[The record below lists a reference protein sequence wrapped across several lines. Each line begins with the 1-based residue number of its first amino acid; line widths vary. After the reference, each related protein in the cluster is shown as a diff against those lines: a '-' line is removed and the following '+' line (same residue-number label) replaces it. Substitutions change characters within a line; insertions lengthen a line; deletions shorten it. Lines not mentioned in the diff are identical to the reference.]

1 MNIRIIRKA
10 ISLLIVDV
18 IIIIG
23 IFVLQFRTDS
33 SIIEKIGNLQLTFS
47 QTEDAEKG
55 MILQNKFRL
64 TYNGINFYF
73 DNQNP
78 VTVVKSDETKSS
90 LTLESW
96 QKDDDLSYTLN
107 FSDDVKVTFNL
118 DSAEENSSLFI
129 NTVLPAK
136 IHSVFLPFNYSSNI
150 KIEQQ
155 ENHSLVLNNKNNS
168 WELQADSIDSGLFA
182 LSNKKPKGIY
192 SIYQE
197 ETKFTFD
204 VLHDSPLADLS
215 LFQKNIA
222 ALKVNLISSFKSN
235 TNNANISE
243 QVIVSYIAAQAE
255 RGNYSVAID
264 EIPSSLKKSS
274 KRTYLSAPYLNTLS
288 DMNELLEKSISDYE
302 SKISTNVNA
311 ESLDIFTIHNIS
323 NYMAIHSK
331 PKDVKSLLENTS
343 KKDLTNAS
351 ISQVSGILQV
361 YVNLADLM
369 PSYAKILEPILPSC
383 IEKITQA
390 CSYDNN
396 KLTISENGTF
406 LSVMQAV
413 EIGFAVMRY
422 GIQINDNSLQ
432 NAGYVLVNSYL
443 SENSSFDLR
452 TLANLYPVIAYDNW
466 YYPHLQIINKD
477 SDNIMWAWTCAR
489 TISYEKESDD
499 ILNLTIDFPEGY
511 THYVI
516 IKGLPHFSTIYI
528 YDMAF
533 RTDPRFETY
542 NSSGYVYRQQSK
554 TLLLKSRHK
563 TRKENIRFDFTEPEK
578 KKTTEQKNNN
588 LKETEGSITSDKTTE
603 SDTSGNDT
611 SKNSV
616 NKKIEQKEISNTQE
630 TNISNELSE
639 HKETNN
645 ESVESE

>member
-23 IFVLQFRTDS
+23 IFVLQFRADS

-47 QTEDAEKG
+47 QTEDVEKG

-78 VTVVKSDETKSS
+78 VTAVKSDETKVS

-96 QKDDDLSYTLN
+96 QKDNDLSYTLN
-107 FSDDVKVTFNL
+107 FSDDVKVTFEL
-118 DSAEENSSLFI
+118 DSIEENASLFVNSI
-129 NTVLPAK
+129 LPVK
-136 IHSVFLPFNYSSNI
+136 IKSIFLPFNYSSNI
-150 KIEQQ
+150 KVEQQ
-155 ENHSLVLNNKNNS
+155 ENHSLVLNNKKDS
-168 WELQADSIDSGLFA
+168 WELEADSVDSGLFA
-182 LSNKKPKGIY
+182 LSNQKLQGIY

-197 ETKFTFD
+197 DTKFTFD
-204 VLHDSPLADLS
+204 VLHDSPLADLT

-222 ALKVNLISSFKSN
+222 ALKTNLISSYKSN

-255 RGNYSVAID
+255 KGNYLVAID
-264 EIPSSLKKSS
+264 EIPSGMKRSTQ
-274 KRTYLSAPYLNTLS
+274 RTYLSAPYLNTLS

-302 SKISTNVNA
+302 SKISANVNA
-311 ESLDIFTIHNIS
+311 DSLDIFTIHNIS
-323 NYMAIHSK
+323 NYMVVHSK
-331 PKDVKSLLENTS
+331 PKDVKLLLENTS
-343 KKDLTNAS
+343 TKDLTNAS
-351 ISQVSGILQV
+351 ISQISGILQV
-361 YVNLADLM
+361 YVNLVDLM

-390 CSYDNN
+390 CSYDNG

-422 GIQINDNSLQ
+422 GIHIDDDSLQ

-452 TLANLYPVIAYDNW
+452 TLANLYPIIAYDNW
-466 YYPHLQIINKD
+466 YYPHLQIINND
-477 SDNIMWAWTCAR
+477 SNNLLWAWTCAR
-489 TISYEKESDD
+489 AISYDKESDD
-499 ILNLTIDFPEGY
+499 VLDLTIDFPEGY

-516 IKGLPHFSTIYI
+516 MKGLPQFSTIYI

-542 NSSGYVYRQQSK
+542 NSSGYVYKQKSK

-563 TRKENIRFDFTEPEK
+563 TRKESIRFDFKEPEK
-578 KKTTEQKNNN
+578 KKSDKSKTQATVDPNKTNSTVNSTEKEESTTSEDNTSLNEQKKNDNDESSDLTG
-588 LKETEGSITSDKTTE
+588 LKDA
-603 SDTSGNDT
+603 
-611 SKNSV
+611 
-616 NKKIEQKEISNTQE
+616 SN
-630 TNISNELSE
+630 
-639 HKETNN
+639 
-645 ESVESE
+645 

>member
-23 IFVLQFRTDS
+23 IFILQFRTDS

-107 FSDDVKVTFNL
+107 FSDDVKITFNL
-118 DSAEENSSLFI
+118 DSTEENASLFI
-129 NTVLPAK
+129 NTVLPSQ
-136 IHSVFLPFNYSSNI
+136 IHSIFLPYNYSSNI

-155 ENHSLVLNNKNNS
+155 ENHSLVLNNKKDS
-168 WELQADSIDSGLFA
+168 WQLAAESVDSGLFA
-182 LSNKKPKGIY
+182 LSNQKSQGLY
-192 SIYQE
+192 SLYQE

-204 VLHDSPLADLS
+204 ILKDSPLADLS

-222 ALKVNLISSFKSN
+222 ALKTNLISSYKSN

-255 RGNYSVAID
+255 KGNYSVAIE

-274 KRTYLSAPYLNTLS
+274 QRTYLSAPYFNTLS
-288 DMNELLEKSISDYE
+288 DMNELLEKTISDYE
-302 SKISTNVNA
+302 AKISANTNA

-323 NYMAIHSK
+323 NYMAIHSN

-343 KKDLTNAS
+343 SKDLTNAS

-361 YVNLADLM
+361 YVNLVDLI
-369 PSYAKILEPILPSC
+369 PSYAKLLEPILPSC

-390 CSYDNN
+390 CSYDNE
-396 KLTISENGTF
+396 KLSISENGTF

-413 EIGFAVMRY
+413 EIGFTVMRY

-452 TLANLYPVIAYDNW
+452 TLANLYPIIAYDNW

-477 SDNIMWAWTCAR
+477 FDDFMWAWTCAR
-489 TISYEKESDD
+489 TISYEKESDNT
-499 ILNLTIDFPEGY
+499 LNLTIDFPEGY

-516 IKGLPHFSTIYI
+516 LKGLPHFYTIYI

-542 NSSGYVYRQQSK
+542 NSSGYVYKQQSE

-563 TRKENIRFDFTEPEK
+563 TRKENIRFDFNELENKNTSEK
-578 KKTTEQKNNN
+578 KKEKLNETKTVKTSSEISSIESSQNTKSAETEQNNSLN
-588 LKETEGSITSDKTTE
+588 
-603 SDTSGNDT
+603 N
-611 SKNSV
+611 
-616 NKKIEQKEISNTQE
+616 QE
-630 TNISNELSE
+630 TSVDNENTKSE
-639 HKETNN
+639 N
-645 ESVESE
+645 

>member
-55 MILQNKFRL
+55 MIPQNKFRL

-78 VTVVKSDETKSS
+78 VTAVKSDETKLP
-90 LTLESW
+90 LTLVSW
-96 QKDDDLSYTLN
+96 QKNDDLSYTLN
-107 FSDDVKVTFNL
+107 FTDDVKVTFKL
-118 DSAEENSSLFI
+118 DSIEENASLFVDSEIPAQI
-129 NTVLPAK
+129 NS
-136 IHSVFLPFNYSSNI
+136 IFLPFNYSSNI
-150 KIEQQ
+150 KVQQQ
-155 ENHSLVLNNKNNS
+155 ENNSLVLNNKKDS
-168 WELQADSIDSGLFA
+168 WELEADSVESGLFA
-182 LSNKKPKGIY
+182 LSNQKSQGFY

-197 ETKFTFD
+197 EKKFTFD
-204 VLHDSPLADLS
+204 LLNDSPLADLS

-222 ALKVNLISSFKSN
+222 ALKTNLISSYKSN

-255 RGNYSVAID
+255 KGNYSVAIE
-264 EIPSSLKKSS
+264 EIPSNMKKSS
-274 KRTYLSAPYLNTLS
+274 QRTYLSAPYLNTLS

-302 SKISTNVNA
+302 SKISANVNA
-311 ESLDIFTIHNIS
+311 DSLDIFTIHNIS
-323 NYMAIHSK
+323 NYMVVHSK
-331 PKDVKSLLENTS
+331 PNDVKALLENSST
-343 KKDLTNAS
+343 KDLTNAS

-361 YVNLADLM
+361 YVNLVDLM

-390 CSYDNN
+390 CSYDNG

-422 GIQINDNSLQ
+422 GIQINNDSLQ

-452 TLANLYPVIAYDNW
+452 TLANLYPIIAYDNW
-466 YYPHLQIINKD
+466 YYPHLQIINKN
-477 SDNIMWAWTCAR
+477 SDDLMWAWTCAR
-489 TISYEKESDD
+489 TISYDKESDD

-542 NSSGYVYRQQSK
+542 NSSGYVYKQKSK

-563 TRKENIRFDFTEPEK
+563 TRKENIRFDFKEPEK
-578 KKTTEQKNNN
+578 KK
-588 LKETEGSITSDKTTE
+588 SDKSKTQATVDPNKTNSTVNSTEKEESTTSEDNTSLNEQIKNDNDE
-603 SDTSGNDT
+603 SSDLAGLKD
-611 SKNSV
+611 
-616 NKKIEQKEISNTQE
+616 ESN
-630 TNISNELSE
+630 
-639 HKETNN
+639 
-645 ESVESE
+645 

>member
-55 MILQNKFRL
+55 MIPQNKFRL

-78 VTVVKSDETKSS
+78 VTAVKSDETKLP
-90 LTLESW
+90 LTLVSW
-96 QKDDDLSYTLN
+96 QKNDDLSYTLN
-107 FSDDVKVTFNL
+107 FTDDVKVTFKL
-118 DSAEENSSLFI
+118 DSIEENASLFVDSEIPAQI
-129 NTVLPAK
+129 NS
-136 IHSVFLPFNYSSNI
+136 IFLPFNYSSNI
-150 KIEQQ
+150 KVQQQ
-155 ENHSLVLNNKNNS
+155 ENNSLVLNNKKDS
-168 WELQADSIDSGLFA
+168 WELEADSVESGLFA
-182 LSNKKPKGIY
+182 LSNQKSQGFY

-197 ETKFTFD
+197 EKKFTFD
-204 VLHDSPLADLS
+204 LLNDSPLADLS

-222 ALKVNLISSFKSN
+222 ALKTNLISSYKSN

-255 RGNYSVAID
+255 KGNYSVAIE
-264 EIPSSLKKSS
+264 EIPSNMKKSS
-274 KRTYLSAPYLNTLS
+274 QRTYLSAPYLNTLS

-302 SKISTNVNA
+302 SKISANVNA
-311 ESLDIFTIHNIS
+311 DSLDIFTIHNIS
-323 NYMAIHSK
+323 NYMVVHSK
-331 PKDVKSLLENTS
+331 PNDVKALLENSST
-343 KKDLTNAS
+343 KDLTNAS

-361 YVNLADLM
+361 YVNLVDLM

-390 CSYDNN
+390 CSYDNG

-422 GIQINDNSLQ
+422 GIQINNDSLQ

-452 TLANLYPVIAYDNW
+452 TLANLYPIIAYDNW
-466 YYPHLQIINKD
+466 YYPHLQIINKN
-477 SDNIMWAWTCAR
+477 SDDLMWAWTCAR
-489 TISYEKESDD
+489 TISYDKESDD

-542 NSSGYVYRQQSK
+542 NSSGYVYKQKSK

-563 TRKENIRFDFTEPEK
+563 TRKENIRFDFKEPEK
-578 KKTTEQKNNN
+578 KK
-588 LKETEGSITSDKTTE
+588 SDKSKTQATVDPNKTNSTVNSMEKEESTTSEDNTSLNEQIKSDNDE
-603 SDTSGNDT
+603 SSDLAGLKD
-611 SKNSV
+611 
-616 NKKIEQKEISNTQE
+616 ESN
-630 TNISNELSE
+630 
-639 HKETNN
+639 
-645 ESVESE
+645 

>member
-33 SIIEKIGNLQLTFS
+33 SIIEKIGNLQFTFS

-55 MILQNKFRL
+55 MIPQNKFRL

-78 VTVVKSDETKSS
+78 VTAVKSDETKSP
-90 LTLESW
+90 LTLVSW
-96 QKDDDLSYTLN
+96 QKNDDLSYTLN
-107 FSDDVKVTFNL
+107 FTDDVKVTFKL
-118 DSAEENSSLFI
+118 DSIEENASLFVDSEI
-129 NTVLPAK
+129 PAQIK
-136 IHSVFLPFNYSSNI
+136 SIFLPFNYSSNI
-150 KIEQQ
+150 KVQQQ
-155 ENHSLVLNNKNNS
+155 ENNSLVLNNKKDS
-168 WELQADSIDSGLFA
+168 WELEADSVESGLFA
-182 LSNKKPKGIY
+182 LSNQKSQGFY

-197 ETKFTFD
+197 EKKFTFD
-204 VLHDSPLADLS
+204 LLNDSPLADLS

-222 ALKVNLISSFKSN
+222 ALKTNLISSYKSN

-255 RGNYSVAID
+255 KGNYSVAIE
-264 EIPSSLKKSS
+264 EIPSNMKKSS
-274 KRTYLSAPYLNTLS
+274 QRTYLSAPYLNTLS

-302 SKISTNVNA
+302 SKISANVNA
-311 ESLDIFTIHNIS
+311 DSLDIFTIHNIS
-323 NYMAIHSK
+323 NYMVVHSK
-331 PKDVKSLLENTS
+331 PNDVKALLENSST
-343 KKDLTNAS
+343 KDLTNAS

-361 YVNLADLM
+361 YVNLVDLM

-390 CSYDNN
+390 CSYDNG

-422 GIQINDNSLQ
+422 GIQINNDSLQ

-452 TLANLYPVIAYDNW
+452 TLANLYPIIAYDNW
-466 YYPHLQIINKD
+466 YYPHLQIINKN
-477 SDNIMWAWTCAR
+477 SDDLMWAWTCAR
-489 TISYEKESDD
+489 TISYDKESDD

-542 NSSGYVYRQQSK
+542 NSSGYVYKQKSK

-563 TRKENIRFDFTEPEK
+563 TRKENIRFDFKEPEK
-578 KKTTEQKNNN
+578 KK
-588 LKETEGSITSDKTTE
+588 SDKSKTQATFDPNKTNSTVNSTEKEESTTSEDNTSLNEQIKNDNDE
-603 SDTSGNDT
+603 SSDLAGLKD
-611 SKNSV
+611 
-616 NKKIEQKEISNTQE
+616 ESN
-630 TNISNELSE
+630 
-639 HKETNN
+639 
-645 ESVESE
+645 

>member
-55 MILQNKFRL
+55 MIPQNKFRL

-78 VTVVKSDETKSS
+78 VTAVKSDETKLP
-90 LTLESW
+90 LTLVSW
-96 QKDDDLSYTLN
+96 QKNDDLSYTLN
-107 FSDDVKVTFNL
+107 FNDDVKVTFKL
-118 DSAEENSSLFI
+118 DSIEENASLFVDSEI
-129 NTVLPAK
+129 PAQIK
-136 IHSVFLPFNYSSNI
+136 SIFLPFNYSSNI
-150 KIEQQ
+150 KVQQQ
-155 ENHSLVLNNKNNS
+155 ENNSLVLNNKKDS
-168 WELQADSIDSGLFA
+168 WELEADSVESGLFA
-182 LSNKKPKGIY
+182 LSNQKSQGFY

-197 ETKFTFD
+197 EKKFTFD
-204 VLHDSPLADLS
+204 LLNDSPLADLS

-222 ALKVNLISSFKSN
+222 ALKTNLISSYKSN

-255 RGNYSVAID
+255 KGNYSVAIE
-264 EIPSSLKKSS
+264 EIPSNMKKSS
-274 KRTYLSAPYLNTLS
+274 QRTYLSAPYLNTLS

-302 SKISTNVNA
+302 SKISANVNA
-311 ESLDIFTIHNIS
+311 DSLDIFTIHNIS
-323 NYMAIHSK
+323 NYMVVHSK
-331 PKDVKSLLENTS
+331 PNDVKALLENAST
-343 KKDLTNAS
+343 KDLTNAS

-361 YVNLADLM
+361 YVNLVDLM

-390 CSYDNN
+390 CSYDNG

-422 GIQINDNSLQ
+422 GIQINNDSLQ

-452 TLANLYPVIAYDNW
+452 TLANLYPIIAYDNW
-466 YYPHLQIINKD
+466 YYPHLQIINKN
-477 SDNIMWAWTCAR
+477 SDDLMWAWTCAR
-489 TISYEKESDD
+489 TISYDKESDD

-542 NSSGYVYRQQSK
+542 NSSGYVYKQKSK

-563 TRKENIRFDFTEPEK
+563 TRKENIRFDFKEPEK
-578 KKTTEQKNNN
+578 KK
-588 LKETEGSITSDKTTE
+588 SDKSKTQATVDPNKTNSTVNSTEKEESTTSEDNTSLNEQIKNDNDE
-603 SDTSGNDT
+603 SSDLAGLKD
-611 SKNSV
+611 
-616 NKKIEQKEISNTQE
+616 ESN
-630 TNISNELSE
+630 
-639 HKETNN
+639 
-645 ESVESE
+645 

>member
-23 IFVLQFRTDS
+23 IFILQFRTDS

-78 VTVVKSDETKSS
+78 VTVLKSDETKSS

-118 DSAEENSSLFI
+118 DSTEENASLFI
-129 NTVLPAK
+129 NTDLPSQ
-136 IHSVFLPFNYSSNI
+136 IHSIFLPYNYSSNI

-168 WELQADSIDSGLFA
+168 WQLAAESVDSGLFA
-182 LSNKKPKGIY
+182 LSNQKSQGLY
-192 SIYQE
+192 SLYQE

-204 VLHDSPLADLS
+204 ILQNSPLADLS

-222 ALKVNLISSFKSN
+222 ALKTNLISSYKSN

-255 RGNYSVAID
+255 KGNYSVAIE
-264 EIPSSLKKSS
+264 EIPSNLKKSS
-274 KRTYLSAPYLNTLS
+274 QRTYLSAPYLNTLS
-288 DMNELLEKSISDYE
+288 DMNELLEKTISDYE
-302 SKISTNVNA
+302 SKISANTNA

-323 NYMAIHSK
+323 NYMAIHSN

-343 KKDLTNAS
+343 SKDLTNAS

-361 YVNLADLM
+361 YVNLVDLI
-369 PSYAKILEPILPSC
+369 PSYAKLLEPILPSC

-390 CSYDNN
+390 CSYDNE
-396 KLTISENGTF
+396 KLSISENGTF

-413 EIGFAVMRY
+413 EIGFTVMRY

-452 TLANLYPVIAYDNW
+452 TLANLYPIIAYDNW

-477 SDNIMWAWTCAR
+477 FDDFMWAWTCAR
-489 TISYEKESDD
+489 TISYEKESDNT
-499 ILNLTIDFPEGY
+499 LNLTIDFPEGY

-516 IKGLPHFSTIYI
+516 LKGLPHFSTIYI

-542 NSSGYVYRQQSK
+542 NSSGYVYKQQSE

-563 TRKENIRFDFTEPEK
+563 TRKEIIRFDFNEPENKNTSEK
-578 KKTTEQKNNN
+578 KKEKLSETKTVKTSSEISSIKSSQNTKSAETEQNNSSN
-588 LKETEGSITSDKTTE
+588 NQETSVDNENTE
-603 SDTSGNDT
+603 SEN
-611 SKNSV
+611 
-616 NKKIEQKEISNTQE
+616 
-630 TNISNELSE
+630 
-639 HKETNN
+639 
-645 ESVESE
+645 

>member
-55 MILQNKFRL
+55 MIPQNKFRL

-78 VTVVKSDETKSS
+78 VTAVKSDETKLP
-90 LTLESW
+90 LTLVSW
-96 QKDDDLSYTLN
+96 QKNDDLSYTLN
-107 FSDDVKVTFNL
+107 FTDDVKVTFKL
-118 DSAEENSSLFI
+118 DSIEENASLFVDSEIPAQI
-129 NTVLPAK
+129 NS
-136 IHSVFLPFNYSSNI
+136 IFLPFNYSSNI
-150 KIEQQ
+150 KVQQQ
-155 ENHSLVLNNKNNS
+155 ENNSLVLNNKKDS
-168 WELQADSIDSGLFA
+168 WELEADSVESGLFA
-182 LSNKKPKGIY
+182 LSNQKSQGFY

-197 ETKFTFD
+197 EKKFTFD
-204 VLHDSPLADLS
+204 LLNDSPLADLS

-222 ALKVNLISSFKSN
+222 ALKTNLISSYKSN

-255 RGNYSVAID
+255 KGNYSVAIE
-264 EIPSSLKKSS
+264 EIPSNMKKSS
-274 KRTYLSAPYLNTLS
+274 QRTYLSAPYLNTLS

-302 SKISTNVNA
+302 SKISANVNA
-311 ESLDIFTIHNIS
+311 DSLDIFTIHNIS
-323 NYMAIHSK
+323 NYMVVHSK
-331 PKDVKSLLENTS
+331 PNDVKALLENSST
-343 KKDLTNAS
+343 KDLTNAS

-361 YVNLADLM
+361 YVNLVDLM

-390 CSYDNN
+390 CSYDNG

-422 GIQINDNSLQ
+422 GIQINNDSLQ

-452 TLANLYPVIAYDNW
+452 TLANLYPIIAYDNW
-466 YYPHLQIINKD
+466 YYPHLQIINKN
-477 SDNIMWAWTCAR
+477 SDDLMWAWTCAR
-489 TISYEKESDD
+489 TISYDKESDD

-542 NSSGYVYRQQSK
+542 NSSGYVYKQKSK

-563 TRKENIRFDFTEPEK
+563 TRKENIRFDFKEPEK
-578 KKTTEQKNNN
+578 KK
-588 LKETEGSITSDKTTE
+588 SDKSKTQATVEPNKTNSTVNSTEKEESTTSEDNTSLNEQIKNDNDE
-603 SDTSGNDT
+603 SSDLAGLKD
-611 SKNSV
+611 
-616 NKKIEQKEISNTQE
+616 ESN
-630 TNISNELSE
+630 
-639 HKETNN
+639 
-645 ESVESE
+645 

>member
-23 IFVLQFRTDS
+23 IFVLQFRADS

-47 QTEDAEKG
+47 QTEDVGKG

-78 VTVVKSDETKSS
+78 VTAVKSDETKVS

-96 QKDDDLSYTLN
+96 QKDNDLSYTLN
-107 FSDDVKVTFNL
+107 FSDDVKVTFEL
-118 DSAEENSSLFI
+118 DSIEENASLFVNSI
-129 NTVLPAK
+129 LPVK
-136 IHSVFLPFNYSSNI
+136 IKSIFLPFNYSSNI
-150 KIEQQ
+150 KVEQQ
-155 ENHSLVLNNKNNS
+155 ENHSLVLNNKKDS
-168 WELQADSIDSGLFA
+168 WELEADSVDSGLFA
-182 LSNKKPKGIY
+182 LSNQKLQGIY

-197 ETKFTFD
+197 DTKFTFD
-204 VLHDSPLADLS
+204 VLHDSPLADLT

-222 ALKVNLISSFKSN
+222 ALKTNLISAYKSN

-255 RGNYSVAID
+255 KGNYLVAID
-264 EIPSSLKKSS
+264 EIPSGMKRSTQ
-274 KRTYLSAPYLNTLS
+274 RTYLSAPYLNTLS
-288 DMNELLEKSISDYE
+288 DMNEFLEKSISDYE
-302 SKISTNVNA
+302 SKISANVNA
-311 ESLDIFTIHNIS
+311 DSLDIFTIHNIS
-323 NYMAIHSK
+323 NYMVVHSK
-331 PKDVKSLLENTS
+331 PKDVKLLLENTS
-343 KKDLTNAS
+343 TKDLTNAS
-351 ISQVSGILQV
+351 ISQISGILQV
-361 YVNLADLM
+361 YVNLVDLM

-390 CSYDNN
+390 CSYDNG

-422 GIQINDNSLQ
+422 GIHIDDDSLQ

-452 TLANLYPVIAYDNW
+452 TLANLYPIIAYDNW
-466 YYPHLQIINKD
+466 YYPHLQIINND
-477 SDNIMWAWTCAR
+477 SNNLLWAWTCAR
-489 TISYEKESDD
+489 AISYDKESDD
-499 ILNLTIDFPEGY
+499 VLDLTIDFPEGY

-516 IKGLPHFSTIYI
+516 MKGLPQFSTIYI

-542 NSSGYVYRQQSK
+542 NSSGYVYKQKSK

-563 TRKENIRFDFTEPEK
+563 TRKESIRFDFKEPEK
-578 KKTTEQKNNN
+578 KK
-588 LKETEGSITSDKTTE
+588 SDKSKTQATVDPNKTNSTVNSTEKEESTTSEDNTSLNEQRKNDNDE
-603 SDTSGNDT
+603 SSDLAGLKD
-611 SKNSV
+611 
-616 NKKIEQKEISNTQE
+616 E
-630 TNISNELSE
+630 
-639 HKETNN
+639 NN
-645 ESVESE
+645 

>member
-23 IFVLQFRTDS
+23 IFVLQFRTES

-55 MILQNKFRL
+55 MIPQNKFRL

-78 VTVVKSDETKSS
+78 VTAVKSDETKSP
-90 LTLESW
+90 LTLVSW
-96 QKDDDLSYTLN
+96 QKNDDLSYTLN
-107 FSDDVKVTFNL
+107 FTDDVKVTFKL
-118 DSAEENSSLFI
+118 DSIEENASLFVDSEI
-129 NTVLPAK
+129 PAQIK
-136 IHSVFLPFNYSSNI
+136 SIFLPFNYSSNI
-150 KIEQQ
+150 KVQQQ
-155 ENHSLVLNNKNNS
+155 ENNSLVLNNKKDS
-168 WELQADSIDSGLFA
+168 WELEADSVESGLFA
-182 LSNKKPKGIY
+182 LSNQKSQGFY

-197 ETKFTFD
+197 EKKFTFD
-204 VLHDSPLADLS
+204 LLNDSPLADLS

-222 ALKVNLISSFKSN
+222 ALKTNLIPSYKLN

-255 RGNYSVAID
+255 KGNYSVAIE
-264 EIPSSLKKSS
+264 EIPSNMKKSS
-274 KRTYLSAPYLNTLS
+274 QRTYLSAPYFNTLS

-302 SKISTNVNA
+302 SKISANVNA
-311 ESLDIFTIHNIS
+311 DSLDIFTIHNIS
-323 NYMAIHSK
+323 NYMVVHSK
-331 PKDVKSLLENTS
+331 PNDVKALLENSST
-343 KKDLTNAS
+343 KDLTNAS

-361 YVNLADLM
+361 YVNLVDLM

-390 CSYDNN
+390 CSYDNG

-422 GIQINDNSLQ
+422 GIQINNDSLQ

-452 TLANLYPVIAYDNW
+452 TLANLYPIIAYDNW
-466 YYPHLQIINKD
+466 YYPHLQIINKN
-477 SDNIMWAWTCAR
+477 SDDLMWAWTCAR
-489 TISYEKESDD
+489 TISYDKESDD
-499 ILNLTIDFPEGY
+499 ILKLTIDFPEGY

-542 NSSGYVYRQQSK
+542 NSSGYVYKQKSK

-563 TRKENIRFDFTEPEK
+563 TRKENIRFDFKEPEK
-578 KKTTEQKNNN
+578 KK
-588 LKETEGSITSDKTTE
+588 SDKSKTQATVDPNKTNSTVNSTEKEESTTSEDNTSLNEQIKNDNDE
-603 SDTSGNDT
+603 SSDLAGLKD
-611 SKNSV
+611 
-616 NKKIEQKEISNTQE
+616 ESN
-630 TNISNELSE
+630 
-639 HKETNN
+639 
-645 ESVESE
+645 

>member
-118 DSAEENSSLFI
+118 DSTEENASLFV
-129 NTVLPAK
+129 NTVLPSQ
-136 IHSVFLPFNYSSNI
+136 IHSIFLPYNYSSNI

-155 ENHSLVLNNKNNS
+155 ENNSLVLNNKKDS
-168 WELQADSIDSGLFA
+168 WQLVAESVDSGLFA
-182 LSNKKPKGIY
+182 LSNQKSQGLY
-192 SIYQE
+192 SLYQE

-204 VLHDSPLADLS
+204 ILQNSPLADLS

-222 ALKVNLISSFKSN
+222 ALKTNLISSYKSN

-255 RGNYSVAID
+255 KGNYSVAIE
-264 EIPSSLKKSS
+264 EIPSNLKKSS
-274 KRTYLSAPYLNTLS
+274 QRTYLSAPYFNTLS
-288 DMNELLEKSISDYE
+288 DMNELLEKTISDYE
-302 SKISTNVNA
+302 SKISANVNA
-311 ESLDIFTIHNIS
+311 DSLDIFTIHNIS
-323 NYMAIHSK
+323 NYMVVHSK
-331 PKDVKSLLENTS
+331 PNDVKALLENSST
-343 KKDLTNAS
+343 KDLTNAS

-361 YVNLADLM
+361 YVNLVDLM

-390 CSYDNN
+390 CSYDNG

-422 GIQINDNSLQ
+422 GIQINNDSLQ

-452 TLANLYPVIAYDNW
+452 TLANLYPIIAYDNW
-466 YYPHLQIINKD
+466 YYPHLQIINKN
-477 SDNIMWAWTCAR
+477 SDDLMWAWTCAR
-489 TISYEKESDD
+489 TISYDKESDD

-542 NSSGYVYRQQSK
+542 NSSGYVYKQKSK

-563 TRKENIRFDFTEPEK
+563 TRKENIRFDFKEPEK
-578 KKTTEQKNNN
+578 KK
-588 LKETEGSITSDKTTE
+588 SDKSKTQATVDPNKTNSTVNSTEKEESTTSEDNTSLNEQIKNDNDE
-603 SDTSGNDT
+603 SSDLAGLKD
-611 SKNSV
+611 
-616 NKKIEQKEISNTQE
+616 ESN
-630 TNISNELSE
+630 
-639 HKETNN
+639 
-645 ESVESE
+645 

>member
-23 IFVLQFRTDS
+23 IFILQFRTDS

-107 FSDDVKVTFNL
+107 FNDDVKVTFNL
-118 DSAEENSSLFI
+118 DSTEENASLFV
-129 NTVLPAK
+129 NTVLPSQ
-136 IHSVFLPFNYSSNI
+136 IHSIFLPYNYSSNI

-155 ENHSLVLNNKNNS
+155 ENNSLVLNNKKDS
-168 WELQADSIDSGLFA
+168 WQLAAESVDSGLFA
-182 LSNKKPKGIY
+182 LSNQKSQGLY
-192 SIYQE
+192 SLYKE

-204 VLHDSPLADLS
+204 ILQNSPLADLS

-222 ALKVNLISSFKSN
+222 ALKTNLISSYKSN

-255 RGNYSVAID
+255 KGNYSVAIE
-264 EIPSSLKKSS
+264 EIPSNLKKSS
-274 KRTYLSAPYLNTLS
+274 QRTYLSAPYFNTLS
-288 DMNELLEKSISDYE
+288 DMNELLEKTISDYE
-302 SKISTNVNA
+302 SKISANTNA

-323 NYMAIHSK
+323 NYMAIHSN

-343 KKDLTNAS
+343 SKDLTNAS

-361 YVNLADLM
+361 YVNLVDLI
-369 PSYAKILEPILPSC
+369 PSYAKLLEPILPSC

-390 CSYDNN
+390 CSYDNE
-396 KLTISENGTF
+396 KLSISENGTF

-413 EIGFAVMRY
+413 EIGFTVMRY

-452 TLANLYPVIAYDNW
+452 TLANLYPIIAYDNW

-489 TISYEKESDD
+489 TISYEKESDNT
-499 ILNLTIDFPEGY
+499 LNLTIDFPEGY

-516 IKGLPHFSTIYI
+516 LKGLPHFYTIYI

-542 NSSGYVYRQQSK
+542 NSSGYVYKQQSE

-563 TRKENIRFDFTEPEK
+563 TRKEIIRFDFNELENKNTSEK
-578 KKTTEQKNNN
+578 KKEKLNETKTVKTSSEISSIESSQNTKSAETEQNNSLN
-588 LKETEGSITSDKTTE
+588 
-603 SDTSGNDT
+603 N
-611 SKNSV
+611 
-616 NKKIEQKEISNTQE
+616 QE
-630 TNISNELSE
+630 TSVDNENTKSE
-639 HKETNN
+639 N
-645 ESVESE
+645 

>member
-23 IFVLQFRTDS
+23 IFILQFRTDS

-78 VTVVKSDETKSS
+78 VTAVKSDETKSP
-90 LTLESW
+90 LTLVSW
-96 QKDDDLSYTLN
+96 QKNDDLSYTLN
-107 FSDDVKVTFNL
+107 FTDDVKVTFKL
-118 DSAEENSSLFI
+118 DSIEENASLFVDSEI
-129 NTVLPAK
+129 PAQIK
-136 IHSVFLPFNYSSNI
+136 SIFLPFNYSSNI
-150 KIEQQ
+150 KVQQQ
-155 ENHSLVLNNKNNS
+155 ENNSLVLNNKKDS
-168 WELQADSIDSGLFA
+168 WELEADSVESGLFA
-182 LSNKKPKGIY
+182 LSNQKSQGFY

-197 ETKFTFD
+197 EKKFTFD
-204 VLHDSPLADLS
+204 LLNDSPLADLS

-222 ALKVNLISSFKSN
+222 ALKTNLISSYKSN

-255 RGNYSVAID
+255 KGNYSVAIE
-264 EIPSSLKKSS
+264 EIPSNMKKSS
-274 KRTYLSAPYLNTLS
+274 QRTYLSAPYLNTLS

-302 SKISTNVNA
+302 SKISANVNA
-311 ESLDIFTIHNIS
+311 DSLDIFTIHNIS

-351 ISQVSGILQV
+351 ISQISGILQV

-390 CSYDNN
+390 CSYDNG

-422 GIQINDNSLQ
+422 GIQINNDSLQ

-452 TLANLYPVIAYDNW
+452 TLANLYPIIAYDNW
-466 YYPHLQIINKD
+466 YYPHLQIINKN
-477 SDNIMWAWTCAR
+477 SDDLMWAWTCAR
-489 TISYEKESDD
+489 TISYDKESDD

-511 THYVI
+511 THYI
-516 IKGLPHFSTIYI
+516 ILKGLPHFYTIYI

-542 NSSGYVYRQQSK
+542 NSSGYVYKQQSE

-563 TRKENIRFDFTEPEK
+563 TRKEIIRFDFNEPENKNTSEK
-578 KKTTEQKNNN
+578 KKEKQNETKKVKTSSEILSIESSQNTKSAETEQNNSSN
-588 LKETEGSITSDKTTE
+588 NQETSVDNENTE
-603 SDTSGNDT
+603 SEN
-611 SKNSV
+611 
-616 NKKIEQKEISNTQE
+616 
-630 TNISNELSE
+630 
-639 HKETNN
+639 
-645 ESVESE
+645 

>member
-23 IFVLQFRTDS
+23 IFILQFRTDS

-118 DSAEENSSLFI
+118 DSTEENASLFI
-129 NTVLPAK
+129 NSVLPSQ
-136 IHSVFLPFNYSSNI
+136 IHSIFLPYNYSSNI

-155 ENHSLVLNNKNNS
+155 ENHSLVLNNKKDS
-168 WELQADSIDSGLFA
+168 WQLAAESVDSGLFA
-182 LSNKKPKGIY
+182 LSNQKSQGLY
-192 SIYQE
+192 SLYQE

-204 VLHDSPLADLS
+204 ILQDSPLADLS

-222 ALKVNLISSFKSN
+222 ALKTNLISSYKSN

-255 RGNYSVAID
+255 KGNYSVAIE
-264 EIPSSLKKSS
+264 EIPSNLKKSS
-274 KRTYLSAPYLNTLS
+274 QRTYLSAPYFNTLS
-288 DMNELLEKSISDYE
+288 DMNELLEKTISDYE
-302 SKISTNVNA
+302 SKISANTNA

-323 NYMAIHSK
+323 NYMAIHSN

-343 KKDLTNAS
+343 SKDLTNAS

-361 YVNLADLM
+361 YVNLVDLI
-369 PSYAKILEPILPSC
+369 PSYAKLLEPILPSC

-390 CSYDNN
+390 CSYDNE
-396 KLTISENGTF
+396 KLSISENGTF

-413 EIGFAVMRY
+413 EIGFTVMRY

-452 TLANLYPVIAYDNW
+452 TLANLYPIIAYDNW

-477 SDNIMWAWTCAR
+477 FDDFMWAWTCAR
-489 TISYEKESDD
+489 TISYEKESDNT
-499 ILNLTIDFPEGY
+499 LNLTIDFPEGY

-516 IKGLPHFSTIYI
+516 LKGLPHFYTIYI

-542 NSSGYVYRQQSK
+542 NSSGYVYKQQSE

-563 TRKENIRFDFTEPEK
+563 TRKENIRFDFNEPENKNTSEK
-578 KKTTEQKNNN
+578 KKEKLNETKTVKTSSEISSIESSQNTKSAETEQNN
-588 LKETEGSITSDKTTE
+588 S
-603 SDTSGNDT
+603 
-611 SKNSV
+611 
-616 NKKIEQKEISNTQE
+616 SNNQE
-630 TNISNELSE
+630 TSVDNENTKSE
-639 HKETNN
+639 N
-645 ESVESE
+645 

>member
-23 IFVLQFRTDS
+23 IFILQFRTDS

-118 DSAEENSSLFI
+118 DSTEENASLFV
-129 NTVLPAK
+129 NTVLPSQ
-136 IHSVFLPFNYSSNI
+136 IHSIFLPYNYSSNI

-155 ENHSLVLNNKNNS
+155 ENNSLVLNNKKDS
-168 WELQADSIDSGLFA
+168 WQLAAESVDSGLFA
-182 LSNKKPKGIY
+182 LSNQKSQGLY
-192 SIYQE
+192 SLYQE

-204 VLHDSPLADLS
+204 ILQDSPLADLS

-222 ALKVNLISSFKSN
+222 ALKTNLISSYKSN

-255 RGNYSVAID
+255 KGNYSVAIE
-264 EIPSSLKKSS
+264 EIPSNLKKSS
-274 KRTYLSAPYLNTLS
+274 QRTYLSAPYFNTLS
-288 DMNELLEKSISDYE
+288 DMNELLEKTISDYE
-302 SKISTNVNA
+302 SKISANTNA

-323 NYMAIHSK
+323 NYMAIHSN

-343 KKDLTNAS
+343 SKDLTNAS

-361 YVNLADLM
+361 YVNLVDLI
-369 PSYAKILEPILPSC
+369 PSYAKLLEPILPSC

-390 CSYDNN
+390 CSYDNE
-396 KLTISENGTF
+396 KLSISENGTF

-413 EIGFAVMRY
+413 EIGFTVMRY

-452 TLANLYPVIAYDNW
+452 TLANLYPIIAYDNW

-477 SDNIMWAWTCAR
+477 FDDFMWAWTCSR
-489 TISYEKESDD
+489 TISYEKESDNT
-499 ILNLTIDFPEGY
+499 LNLTIDFPEGY
-511 THYVI
+511 THYI
-516 IKGLPHFSTIYI
+516 ILKGLPHFYTIYI

-542 NSSGYVYRQQSK
+542 NSSGYVYKQQSE

-563 TRKENIRFDFTEPEK
+563 TRKENIRFDFNELENKNTSEK
-578 KKTTEQKNNN
+578 KKEKLNETKTVKTSSEISSIESSQNTKSAETEQNNSLN
-588 LKETEGSITSDKTTE
+588 
-603 SDTSGNDT
+603 N
-611 SKNSV
+611 
-616 NKKIEQKEISNTQE
+616 QE
-630 TNISNELSE
+630 TSVDNENTKSE
-639 HKETNN
+639 N
-645 ESVESE
+645 

>member
-55 MILQNKFRL
+55 MIPQNKFRL

-78 VTVVKSDETKSS
+78 VTAVKSDETKSP
-90 LTLESW
+90 LTLVSW
-96 QKDDDLSYTLN
+96 QKNDDLSYTLN
-107 FSDDVKVTFNL
+107 FTDDVKVTFKL
-118 DSAEENSSLFI
+118 DSIEENASLFVDSEI
-129 NTVLPAK
+129 PAQIK
-136 IHSVFLPFNYSSNI
+136 SIFLPFNYSSNI
-150 KIEQQ
+150 KVQQQ
-155 ENHSLVLNNKNNS
+155 ENNSLVLNNKKDS
-168 WELQADSIDSGLFA
+168 WELEADSVESGLFA
-182 LSNKKPKGIY
+182 LSNQKSQGFY

-197 ETKFTFD
+197 EKKFTFD
-204 VLHDSPLADLS
+204 LLNDSPLADLS

-222 ALKVNLISSFKSN
+222 ALKTNLISSYKSN

-255 RGNYSVAID
+255 KGNYSVAIE
-264 EIPSSLKKSS
+264 EIPSNMKKSS
-274 KRTYLSAPYLNTLS
+274 QRTYLSAPYLNTLS

-302 SKISTNVNA
+302 SKISANVNA
-311 ESLDIFTIHNIS
+311 DSLDIFTIHNIS
-323 NYMAIHSK
+323 NYMVVHSK
-331 PKDVKSLLENTS
+331 PNDVKALLENSST
-343 KKDLTNAS
+343 KDLTNAS

-361 YVNLADLM
+361 YVNLVDLM

-390 CSYDNN
+390 CSYDNG

-422 GIQINDNSLQ
+422 GIQINNDSLQ

-452 TLANLYPVIAYDNW
+452 TLANLYPIIAYDNW
-466 YYPHLQIINKD
+466 YYPHLQIINKN
-477 SDNIMWAWTCAR
+477 SDDLMWAWTCAR
-489 TISYEKESDD
+489 TISYDKESDD

-542 NSSGYVYRQQSK
+542 NSSGYVYKQKSK
-554 TLLLKSRHK
+554 TLLLKSRQK
-563 TRKENIRFDFTEPEK
+563 TRKENIRFDFKEPEK
-578 KKTTEQKNNN
+578 KK
-588 LKETEGSITSDKTTE
+588 SDKSKTQATFDPNKTNSTVNSTEKEESTTSEDNTSLNEQIKNDNDE
-603 SDTSGNDT
+603 SSDLAGLKD
-611 SKNSV
+611 
-616 NKKIEQKEISNTQE
+616 ESN
-630 TNISNELSE
+630 
-639 HKETNN
+639 
-645 ESVESE
+645 

>member
-47 QTEDAEKG
+47 QTEDAETG

-107 FSDDVKVTFNL
+107 FNDDVKVTFNL
-118 DSAEENSSLFI
+118 DSTEENASLFV
-129 NTVLPAK
+129 NTVLPSQ
-136 IHSVFLPFNYSSNI
+136 IHSIFLPYNYSSNI

-155 ENHSLVLNNKNNS
+155 ENNSLVLNNKKDS
-168 WELQADSIDSGLFA
+168 WQLAAESVDSGLFA
-182 LSNKKPKGIY
+182 LSNQKSQGLY
-192 SIYQE
+192 SLYQE

-204 VLHDSPLADLS
+204 ILQNSPLADLS

-222 ALKVNLISSFKSN
+222 ALKTNLISSYKSN

-255 RGNYSVAID
+255 KGNYSVAIE
-264 EIPSSLKKSS
+264 EIPSNLKKSS
-274 KRTYLSAPYLNTLS
+274 QRTYLSAPYLNTLS

-302 SKISTNVNA
+302 SKISANVNA
-311 ESLDIFTIHNIS
+311 DSLDIFTIHNIS
-323 NYMAIHSK
+323 NYMVVHSK
-331 PKDVKSLLENTS
+331 PNDVKALLENSST
-343 KKDLTNAS
+343 KDLTNAS
-351 ISQVSGILQV
+351 ISQVSGILHV
-361 YVNLADLM
+361 YVNLVDLM

-390 CSYDNN
+390 CSYDNG

-422 GIQINDNSLQ
+422 GIQINNDSLQ

-452 TLANLYPVIAYDNW
+452 TLANLYPIIAYDNW
-466 YYPHLQIINKD
+466 YYPHLQIINKN
-477 SDNIMWAWTCAR
+477 SDDLMWAWTCAR
-489 TISYEKESDD
+489 TISYEKESDNT
-499 ILNLTIDFPEGY
+499 LNLTIDFPEGY
-511 THYVI
+511 THYI
-516 IKGLPHFSTIYI
+516 ILKGLPHFSTIYI

-542 NSSGYVYRQQSK
+542 NSSGYVYKQKSK

-563 TRKENIRFDFTEPEK
+563 TRKENIRFDFKEPEK
-578 KKTTEQKNNN
+578 KK
-588 LKETEGSITSDKTTE
+588 SDKSKTQATVDPNKTNSTVNSTEKEESTTSEDNTSLNEQIKNDNDE
-603 SDTSGNDT
+603 SSDLAGLKD
-611 SKNSV
+611 
-616 NKKIEQKEISNTQE
+616 ESN
-630 TNISNELSE
+630 
-639 HKETNN
+639 
-645 ESVESE
+645 

>member
-23 IFVLQFRTDS
+23 IFVLQFRADS

-47 QTEDAEKG
+47 QTEDVEKG

-78 VTVVKSDETKSS
+78 VTAVKSDETKVS

-96 QKDDDLSYTLN
+96 QKDNDLSYTLN
-107 FSDDVKVTFNL
+107 FSDDVKVTFEL
-118 DSAEENSSLFI
+118 DSIEENASLFVNSI
-129 NTVLPAK
+129 LPVK
-136 IHSVFLPFNYSSNI
+136 IKSIFLPFNYSSNI
-150 KIEQQ
+150 KVEQQ
-155 ENHSLVLNNKNNS
+155 ENHSLVLNNKKDS
-168 WELQADSIDSGLFA
+168 WELEADSVDSGLFA
-182 LSNKKPKGIY
+182 LSNQKLQGIY

-197 ETKFTFD
+197 DTKFTFD
-204 VLHDSPLADLS
+204 VLHDSPLADLT

-222 ALKVNLISSFKSN
+222 ALKTNLISAYKSN

-255 RGNYSVAID
+255 KGNYLVAID
-264 EIPSSLKKSS
+264 EIPSGMKRSTQ
-274 KRTYLSAPYLNTLS
+274 RTYLSAPYLNTLS

-302 SKISTNVNA
+302 SKISANVNA
-311 ESLDIFTIHNIS
+311 DSLDIFTIHNIS
-323 NYMAIHSK
+323 NYMVVHSK
-331 PKDVKSLLENTS
+331 PKDVKLLLENTS
-343 KKDLTNAS
+343 TKDLTNAS
-351 ISQVSGILQV
+351 ISQISGILQV
-361 YVNLADLM
+361 YVNLVDLM

-390 CSYDNN
+390 CSYDNG

-422 GIQINDNSLQ
+422 GIHIDDDALQ

-452 TLANLYPVIAYDNW
+452 TLANLYPIIAYDNW
-466 YYPHLQIINKD
+466 YYPHLQIINND
-477 SDNIMWAWTCAR
+477 SNNLLWAWTCAR
-489 TISYEKESDD
+489 AISYDKESDD
-499 ILNLTIDFPEGY
+499 VLDLTIDFPEGY

-516 IKGLPHFSTIYI
+516 MKGLPQFSTIYI

-542 NSSGYVYRQQSK
+542 NSSGYVYKQKSK

-563 TRKENIRFDFTEPEK
+563 TRKETIRFDFKEPEK
-578 KKTTEQKNNN
+578 KK
-588 LKETEGSITSDKTTE
+588 SDKSKTQATVDPNKTNSTVNSTEKEESTTSE
-603 SDTSGNDT
+603 DNTSLNEQ
-611 SKNSV
+611 SKNDNDESSDLTGL
-616 NKKIEQKEISNTQE
+616 KDESN
-630 TNISNELSE
+630 
-639 HKETNN
+639 
-645 ESVESE
+645 

>member
-23 IFVLQFRTDS
+23 IFVLQFRADS

-47 QTEDAEKG
+47 QTEDVEKG

-64 TYNGINFYF
+64 SYNGINFYF

-78 VTVVKSDETKSS
+78 VTAVKSDETKVS

-96 QKDDDLSYTLN
+96 QKDNDLSYTLN
-107 FSDDVKVTFNL
+107 FSDDVKVTFEL
-118 DSAEENSSLFI
+118 ESIEENASLFVNSI
-129 NTVLPAK
+129 LPVK
-136 IHSVFLPFNYSSNI
+136 IKSIFLPFNYSSNI
-150 KIEQQ
+150 KVQQQ
-155 ENHSLVLNNKNNS
+155 ENNSLVLNNKKDS
-168 WELQADSIDSGLFA
+168 WELEADSVESGLFA
-182 LSNKKPKGIY
+182 LSNQKSQGFY

-197 ETKFTFD
+197 EKKFTFD
-204 VLHDSPLADLS
+204 LLNDSPLADLS

-222 ALKVNLISSFKSN
+222 ALKTNLISSYKSN

-255 RGNYSVAID
+255 KGNYSVAIE
-264 EIPSSLKKSS
+264 EIPSNMKKSS
-274 KRTYLSAPYLNTLS
+274 QRTYLSAPYLNTLS

-302 SKISTNVNA
+302 SKISANVNA
-311 ESLDIFTIHNIS
+311 DSLDIFTIHNIS
-323 NYMAIHSK
+323 NYMVVHTK
-331 PKDVKSLLENTS
+331 PKDVKALLENTS
-343 KKDLTNAS
+343 TKDLTNAS

-361 YVNLADLM
+361 YVNLVDLM

-390 CSYDNN
+390 CSYDNG

-422 GIQINDNSLQ
+422 GIQINNDSLQ

-452 TLANLYPVIAYDNW
+452 TLANLYPIIAYDNW
-466 YYPHLQIINKD
+466 YYPHLQIINKN
-477 SDNIMWAWTCAR
+477 SDNLMWAWTCAR
-489 TISYEKESDD
+489 AISYDKESDD
-499 ILNLTIDFPEGY
+499 VLELTIDFPEGY

-516 IKGLPHFSTIYI
+516 MKGLPQFSTIYI

-542 NSSGYVYRQQSK
+542 NSSGYVYKQKSK

-563 TRKENIRFDFTEPEK
+563 TRKESIRFDFKEPEK
-578 KKTTEQKNNN
+578 KKSDKSKTQATVDPNKTNSTVNSTEKEESTTSEDNTSLNEQKKNDNDESSDLTG
-588 LKETEGSITSDKTTE
+588 LKDA
-603 SDTSGNDT
+603 
-611 SKNSV
+611 
-616 NKKIEQKEISNTQE
+616 SN
-630 TNISNELSE
+630 
-639 HKETNN
+639 
-645 ESVESE
+645 

>member
-55 MILQNKFRL
+55 MIPQNKFRL

-78 VTVVKSDETKSS
+78 VTAVKSDETKSP
-90 LTLESW
+90 LTLVSW
-96 QKDDDLSYTLN
+96 QKNDDLSYTLN
-107 FSDDVKVTFNL
+107 FTDDVKVTFKL
-118 DSAEENSSLFI
+118 DSIEENASLFVDSEIPAQI
-129 NTVLPAK
+129 NS
-136 IHSVFLPFNYSSNI
+136 IFLPFNYSSNI
-150 KIEQQ
+150 KVQQQ
-155 ENHSLVLNNKNNS
+155 ENNSLVLNNKKDS
-168 WELQADSIDSGLFA
+168 WELEADSVESGLFA
-182 LSNKKPKGIY
+182 LSNQKSQGFY

-197 ETKFTFD
+197 EKKFTFD
-204 VLHDSPLADLS
+204 LLNDSPLADLS

-222 ALKVNLISSFKSN
+222 ALKTNLISSYKSN

-255 RGNYSVAID
+255 KGNYSVAIE
-264 EIPSSLKKSS
+264 EIPSNMKKSS
-274 KRTYLSAPYLNTLS
+274 QRTYLSAPYLNTLS

-302 SKISTNVNA
+302 SKISANVNA
-311 ESLDIFTIHNIS
+311 DSLDIFTIHNIS
-323 NYMAIHSK
+323 NYMVVHSK
-331 PKDVKSLLENTS
+331 PNDVKALLENSST
-343 KKDLTNAS
+343 KDLTNAS

-361 YVNLADLM
+361 YVNLVDLM

-390 CSYDNN
+390 CSYDNG

-422 GIQINDNSLQ
+422 GIQINNDSLQ

-452 TLANLYPVIAYDNW
+452 TLANLYPIIAYDNW
-466 YYPHLQIINKD
+466 YYPHLQIINKN
-477 SDNIMWAWTCAR
+477 SDDLMWAWTCAR
-489 TISYEKESDD
+489 TISYDKESDD

-516 IKGLPHFSTIYI
+516 IKGIPHFSTIYI

-542 NSSGYVYRQQSK
+542 NSSGYVYKQKSK

-563 TRKENIRFDFTEPEK
+563 TRKENIRFDFKEPEK
-578 KKTTEQKNNN
+578 KK
-588 LKETEGSITSDKTTE
+588 SDKSKTQATVDPNKTNSTVNSTEKEESTTSEDNTSLNEQIKNDNDE
-603 SDTSGNDT
+603 SSDLAGLKD
-611 SKNSV
+611 
-616 NKKIEQKEISNTQE
+616 ESN
-630 TNISNELSE
+630 
-639 HKETNN
+639 
-645 ESVESE
+645 

>member
-55 MILQNKFRL
+55 MIPQNKFRL

-78 VTVVKSDETKSS
+78 VTAVKSDETKLP
-90 LTLESW
+90 LTLVSW
-96 QKDDDLSYTLN
+96 QKNDDLSYTLN
-107 FSDDVKVTFNL
+107 FTDDVKVTFKL
-118 DSAEENSSLFI
+118 DSIEENASLFVDSEIPAQI
-129 NTVLPAK
+129 NS
-136 IHSVFLPFNYSSNI
+136 IFLPFNYSSNI
-150 KIEQQ
+150 KVQQQ
-155 ENHSLVLNNKNNS
+155 ENNSLVLNNKKDS
-168 WELQADSIDSGLFA
+168 WELEADSVESGLFA
-182 LSNKKPKGIY
+182 LSNQKSQGFY

-197 ETKFTFD
+197 EKKFTFD
-204 VLHDSPLADLS
+204 LLNDSPLADLS

-222 ALKVNLISSFKSN
+222 ALKTNLISSYKSN

-255 RGNYSVAID
+255 KGNYSVAIE
-264 EIPSSLKKSS
+264 EIPSNMKKSS
-274 KRTYLSAPYLNTLS
+274 QRTYLSAPYLNTLS

-302 SKISTNVNA
+302 SKISANVNA
-311 ESLDIFTIHNIS
+311 DSLDIFTIHNIS
-323 NYMAIHSK
+323 NYMVVHSK
-331 PKDVKSLLENTS
+331 PNDVKSLLENTS

-361 YVNLADLM
+361 YVNLVDLM

-390 CSYDNN
+390 CSYDNG

-422 GIQINDNSLQ
+422 GIQINNDSLQ

-452 TLANLYPVIAYDNW
+452 TLANLYPIIAYDNW
-466 YYPHLQIINKD
+466 YYPHLQIINKN
-477 SDNIMWAWTCAR
+477 SDDLMWAWTCAR
-489 TISYEKESDD
+489 TISYDKESDD

-542 NSSGYVYRQQSK
+542 NSSGYVYKQKSK

-563 TRKENIRFDFTEPEK
+563 TRKENIRFDFKEPEK
-578 KKTTEQKNNN
+578 KK
-588 LKETEGSITSDKTTE
+588 SDKSKTQATVEPNKTNSTVNSTEKEESTTSEDNTSLNEQIKNDNDE
-603 SDTSGNDT
+603 SSDLAGLKD
-611 SKNSV
+611 
-616 NKKIEQKEISNTQE
+616 ESN
-630 TNISNELSE
+630 
-639 HKETNN
+639 
-645 ESVESE
+645 

>member
-23 IFVLQFRTDS
+23 IFVLQFRADS

-47 QTEDAEKG
+47 QTEDVEKG

-78 VTVVKSDETKSS
+78 VTAVKSDETKVS

-96 QKDDDLSYTLN
+96 QKDNDLSYTLN
-107 FSDDVKVTFNL
+107 FSDDVKVTFEL
-118 DSAEENSSLFI
+118 DSIEENASLFVNSI
-129 NTVLPAK
+129 LPVK
-136 IHSVFLPFNYSSNI
+136 IKSIFLPFNYSSNI
-150 KIEQQ
+150 KVEQQ
-155 ENHSLVLNNKNNS
+155 ENHSLVLNNKKDS
-168 WELQADSIDSGLFA
+168 WELEADSVESGLFA
-182 LSNKKPKGIY
+182 LSNQKSQGFY

-197 ETKFTFD
+197 EKKFTFD
-204 VLHDSPLADLS
+204 LLNDSPLADLS

-222 ALKVNLISSFKSN
+222 ALKTNLISSYKSN

-255 RGNYSVAID
+255 KGNYSVAIE
-264 EIPSSLKKSS
+264 EIPSNMKKSS
-274 KRTYLSAPYLNTLS
+274 QRTYLSAPYLNTLS

-302 SKISTNVNA
+302 SKISANVNA
-311 ESLDIFTIHNIS
+311 DSLDIFTIHNIS
-323 NYMAIHSK
+323 NYMVVHSK
-331 PKDVKSLLENTS
+331 PKDVKLLLENTS
-343 KKDLTNAS
+343 TKDLTNAS
-351 ISQVSGILQV
+351 ISQISGILQV
-361 YVNLADLM
+361 YVNLVDLM

-383 IEKITQA
+383 IEKITQT
-390 CSYDNN
+390 CSYDNG

-422 GIQINDNSLQ
+422 GIHIDDDSLQ

-452 TLANLYPVIAYDNW
+452 TLANLYPIIAYDNW
-466 YYPHLQIINKD
+466 YYPHLQIINND
-477 SDNIMWAWTCAR
+477 SNNLLWTWTCAR
-489 TISYEKESDD
+489 AISYDKESDD
-499 ILNLTIDFPEGY
+499 VLDLTIDFPEGY

-516 IKGLPHFSTIYI
+516 MKGLPQFSTIYI

-542 NSSGYVYRQQSK
+542 NSSGYVYKQKSK

-563 TRKENIRFDFTEPEK
+563 TRKESIRFDFKEPEK
-578 KKTTEQKNNN
+578 KKSDKSKTQATVDPNKTNSTVNSTEKEESTTSEDNTSLNEQKKNDNDESSDLAG
-588 LKETEGSITSDKTTE
+588 LKDA
-603 SDTSGNDT
+603 
-611 SKNSV
+611 
-616 NKKIEQKEISNTQE
+616 SN
-630 TNISNELSE
+630 
-639 HKETNN
+639 
-645 ESVESE
+645 

>member
-23 IFVLQFRTDS
+23 IFVLQFRADS

-47 QTEDAEKG
+47 QTEDVEKG

-78 VTVVKSDETKSS
+78 VTAVKSDETKVS

-96 QKDDDLSYTLN
+96 QKDNDLSYTLN
-107 FSDDVKVTFNL
+107 FSDDVKVTFEL
-118 DSAEENSSLFI
+118 DSIEENASLFVNSI
-129 NTVLPAK
+129 LPVK
-136 IHSVFLPFNYSSNI
+136 IKSIFLPFNYSSNI
-150 KIEQQ
+150 KVEQQ
-155 ENHSLVLNNKNNS
+155 ENHSLVLNNKKDS
-168 WELQADSIDSGLFA
+168 WELEADSVDSGLFA
-182 LSNKKPKGIY
+182 LSNQKLQGIY

-197 ETKFTFD
+197 DTKFTFD
-204 VLHDSPLADLS
+204 VLHDSPLADLT

-222 ALKVNLISSFKSN
+222 ALKTNLISAYKSN

-255 RGNYSVAID
+255 KGNYLVAID
-264 EIPSSLKKSS
+264 EIPSGMKRSTQ
-274 KRTYLSAPYLNTLS
+274 RTYLSAPYLNTLS

-302 SKISTNVNA
+302 SKISANVNA
-311 ESLDIFTIHNIS
+311 DSLDIFTIHNIS
-323 NYMAIHSK
+323 NYMVVHSK
-331 PKDVKSLLENTS
+331 PKDVKLLLENTS
-343 KKDLTNAS
+343 TKDLTNAS
-351 ISQVSGILQV
+351 ISQISGILQV
-361 YVNLADLM
+361 YVNLVDLM

-390 CSYDNN
+390 CSYDNG

-422 GIQINDNSLQ
+422 GIHIDDDSLQ

-452 TLANLYPVIAYDNW
+452 TLANLYPIIAYDNW
-466 YYPHLQIINKD
+466 YYPHLQIINND
-477 SDNIMWAWTCAR
+477 SNNLLWAWTCAR
-489 TISYEKESDD
+489 AISYDKESDD
-499 ILNLTIDFPEGY
+499 VLDLTIDFPEGY

-516 IKGLPHFSTIYI
+516 IKGIPHFSTIYI

-542 NSSGYVYRQQSK
+542 NSSGYVYKQKSK

-563 TRKENIRFDFTEPEK
+563 TRKENIRFDFKEPEK
-578 KKTTEQKNNN
+578 KKSDKSKTQATVDPNKTNSTVNSTEKEESTTSEDNTSLNEQKKNDNDESSDLTGLKDENN
-588 LKETEGSITSDKTTE
+588 
-603 SDTSGNDT
+603 
-611 SKNSV
+611 
-616 NKKIEQKEISNTQE
+616 
-630 TNISNELSE
+630 
-639 HKETNN
+639 
-645 ESVESE
+645 

>member
-55 MILQNKFRL
+55 MIPQNKFRL

-78 VTVVKSDETKSS
+78 VTAVKSDETKLP
-90 LTLESW
+90 LTLVSW
-96 QKDDDLSYTLN
+96 QKNDDLSYTLN
-107 FSDDVKVTFNL
+107 FTDDVKVTFKL
-118 DSAEENSSLFI
+118 DSIEENASLFVDSEIPAQI
-129 NTVLPAK
+129 NS
-136 IHSVFLPFNYSSNI
+136 IFLPFNYSSNI
-150 KIEQQ
+150 KVQQQ
-155 ENHSLVLNNKNNS
+155 ENNSLVLNNKKDS
-168 WELQADSIDSGLFA
+168 WELEADSVESGLFA
-182 LSNKKPKGIY
+182 LSNQKSQGFY

-197 ETKFTFD
+197 EKKFTFD
-204 VLHDSPLADLS
+204 LLNDSPLADLS

-222 ALKVNLISSFKSN
+222 ALKTNLISSYKSN

-255 RGNYSVAID
+255 KGNYSVAIE
-264 EIPSSLKKSS
+264 EIPSNMKKSS
-274 KRTYLSAPYLNTLS
+274 QRTYLSAPYLNTLS

-302 SKISTNVNA
+302 SKISANVNA
-311 ESLDIFTIHNIS
+311 DSLDIFTIHNIS
-323 NYMAIHSK
+323 NYMVVHSK
-331 PKDVKSLLENTS
+331 PNDVKALLENAST
-343 KKDLTNAS
+343 KDLTNAS

-361 YVNLADLM
+361 YVNLVDLM

-390 CSYDNN
+390 CSYDNG

-422 GIQINDNSLQ
+422 GIQINNDSLQ

-452 TLANLYPVIAYDNW
+452 TLANLYPIIAYDNW
-466 YYPHLQIINKD
+466 YYPHLQIINKN
-477 SDNIMWAWTCAR
+477 SDDLMWAWTCAR
-489 TISYEKESDD
+489 TISYDKESDD

-542 NSSGYVYRQQSK
+542 NSSGYVYKQKSK

-563 TRKENIRFDFTEPEK
+563 TRKENIRFDFKEPEK
-578 KKTTEQKNNN
+578 KK
-588 LKETEGSITSDKTTE
+588 SDKSKTQATVDPNKTNSTVNSTEKEESTTSEDNTSLNEQIKNDNDE
-603 SDTSGNDT
+603 SSDLAGLKD
-611 SKNSV
+611 
-616 NKKIEQKEISNTQE
+616 ESN
-630 TNISNELSE
+630 
-639 HKETNN
+639 
-645 ESVESE
+645 